1 MKKLSHRIAALALTL
16 PLVTA
21 AFTSCG
27 EKDVSHSRVTTDSY
41 NKNDTYDANV
51 YPETEDTDGYPDYYI
66 GSEEYHEFGETGFL
80 DPKVIPLSTFSVDV
94 DTASYTNARRLLEDN
109 QIVPAESV
117 RAEEFINY
125 FDYKYAA
132 PEDGKTFGEY
142 VEIADCPWN
151 AGHKLMM
158 IGVQGKELDEKE
170 TPPSN
175 LVFLID
181 SSGSMSDY
189 NKLPLVQTA
198 FSMLAE
204 NLTEKDRISI
214 VTYAGS
220 SETIIAGAHG
230 DRKDDILESLYSITA
245 YGGTNGEGGIE
256 TAYAL
261 AEENFIKGGNNRI
274 ILATD

>member
-51 YPETEDTDGYPDYYI
+51 YPETEDTDCYPDYYI
-66 GSEEYHEFGETGFL
+66 GNEEYHEFGETGFL

-132 PEDGKTFGEY
+132 PEQLF
-142 VEIADCPWN
+142 
-151 AGHKLMM
+151 
-158 IGVQGKELDEKE
+158 
-170 TPPSN
+170 N
-175 LVFLID
+175 LQQAPAR
-181 SSGSMSDY
+181 S
-189 NKLPLVQTA
+189 
-198 FSMLAE
+198 
-204 NLTEKDRISI
+204 DRIFD
-214 VTYAGS
+214 ACG
-220 SETIIAGAHG
+220 
-230 DRKDDILESLYSITA
+230 ESH
-245 YGGTNGEGGIE
+245 GEGPYFHSDLCRLE
-256 TAYAL
+256 RDH
-261 AEENFIKGGNNRI
+261 NRRSSR
-274 ILATD
+274 